1 MTIDIP
7 SFLRPGNDDRDC
19 CCDAS
24 FDRPAG
30 TGVDDRVVLT
40 IDANGCPGRGDLAA
54 SPDCRATV
62 IDALTDRD
70 ADVIRTE
77 HAGRERAY
85 AGRAAACLL
94 AAGRFRE
101 RIEFHETRLA
111 ERVVRDPVGAVRE
124 ATGRAGPAG
133 RIVAETGLAEA
144 VGDAAETADVLRA
157 HVGPSVAATRI
168 AAEPPPEATLID
180 RWELDTGA
188 TVRRYEGAGTL
199 DTYHLTPPTAT
210 LDADALATLET
221 ATERLLTDPTGGDR
235 APGRAVRAVAD
246 EDDPV
251 PLLTDTLRRYTHG
264 YGAFEHVFADD
275 RVSDATVSAPVS
287 ENPLRVVLDG
297 ERCHTNVRLPP
308 EGAATLASRLRRTSG
323 RAFSRAAP
331 MLDATIETESGR
343 IRVAATTDPV
353 SDGLSFT
360 FRRGN
365 PDAWTLPRLV
375 STDTLSP
382 AAAGLLSVA
391 VERGVT
397 GLVAGGRGAGK
408 TTALGSLLWELSPE
422 TRSVLIEDTPELPA
436 TALANAD
443 RDVQRLRV
451 GDGAEPSPSEAV
463 RTALRLGGGALVVGE
478 VRGEE
483 AQALYEAMRVGAA
496 GETVLGT
503 IHGEDPDSVR
513 ERVVT
518 DLGVSPSSFAATDL
532 VVVLNDHRVD
542 TIVEVVEHD
551 GEPSF
556 EPLFER
562 SSDRLEATGRMD
574 RGESRLVDY
583 LSQPSESYADL
594 RSTVDGRADSIR
606 EAVTRGRTAPE
617 RYTEGHQ

>member
-1 MTIDIP
+1 MRIDVP
-7 SFLRPGNDDRDC
+7 SFLRSRRDDDAC
-19 CCDAS
+19 SCDAS

-30 TGVDDRVVLT
+30 TGIDDRVVLT
-40 IDANGCPGRGDLAA
+40 VDADGCPGRGDLAA

-101 RIEFHETRLA
+101 RVEFHEARLA
-111 ERVVRDPVGAVRE
+111 ERVARDPVGAVHE

-133 RIVAETGLAEA
+133 RIVVETGLAEA
-144 VGDAAETADVLRA
+144 VGDATEASDVLRA
-157 HVGPSVAATRI
+157 HVGPTVAATRI
-168 AAEPPPEATLID
+168 AADPPPGATLVD
-180 RWELDTGA
+180 RWEIDTGA
-188 TVRRYEGAGTL
+188 TVRRYEGTGEL
-199 DTYHLTPPTAT
+199 DAYHLTPPAAT
-210 LDADALATLET
+210 LDTDALATLQD
-221 ATERLLTDPTGGDR
+221 ATDRLLTDPTGGDR

-251 PLLTDTLRRYTHG
+251 SLLTETLRRHTHG

-275 RVSDATVSAPVS
+275 RVSDATVSAPVAN
-287 ENPLRVVLDG
+287 NPLRVVLDG
-297 ERCHTNVRLPP
+297 ERCDTNVRLSP

-323 RAFSRAAP
+323 RAFSRATP
-331 MLDATIETESGR
+331 TLDATIGTESGTV
-343 IRVAATTDPV
+343 RVAATTSPA

-360 FRRGN
+360 FRRGD
-365 PDAWTLPRLV
+365 PDAWTLARLV
-375 STDTLSP
+375 SVETLS
-382 AAAGLLSVA
+382 AKAAGLLSVA

-422 TRSVLIEDTPELPA
+422 TRSILIEDTPELPA
-436 TALANAD
+436 TALSNAD

-478 VRGEE
+478 VRGDE
-483 AQALYEAMRVGAA
+483 ANALYEAMRVGAA
-496 GETVLGT
+496 SETVLGT

-518 DLGVSPSSFAATDL
+518 DLGVSRSSFAATDL
-532 VVVLNDHRVD
+532 LVVLNDHCID
-542 TIVEVVEHD
+542 TIVEVIEHD
-551 GEPSF
+551 GETAF

-562 SSDRLEATGRMD
+562 PSEHLESTGRMD
-574 RGESRLVDY
+574 RGESRLIDY
-583 LSQPSESYADL
+583 LSEPGESYADV
-594 RSTVDGRADSIR
+594 RSAVDRRAGSIR
-606 EAVTRGRTAPE
+606 ESVTSGRTAPE
-617 RYTEGHQ
+617 RYAESRR